1 MTAMSFSH
9 RQRTNPH
16 KRKVLLGVGL
26 GVGGDQSHFLFV
38 KEEIL
43 TRKNPRGGGMAESN
57 EFFSSSKMKSSRG
70 KNPRVGGRW
79 RSSGRISQNAIL
91 LKFQ

>member
-1 MTAMSFSH
+1 MTAMSFSL

-43 TRKNPRGGGMAESN
+43 TRKKSSWGGGWQRAMS
-57 EFFSSSKMKSSRG
+57 FSLRQRGNPQEEKVLVWGGGGGHQVEYLKM
-70 KNPRVGGRW
+70 
-79 RSSGRISQNAIL
+79 L
-91 LKFQ
+91 YY

>member
-1 MTAMSFSH
+1 MTAMSFSL

-38 KEEIL
+38 KEENSHEEEIL
-43 TRKNPRGGGMAESN
+43 VGGGMAESN

-70 KNPRVGGRW
+70 KNPRGRGG
-79 RSSGRISQNAIL
+79 
-91 LKFQ
+91 